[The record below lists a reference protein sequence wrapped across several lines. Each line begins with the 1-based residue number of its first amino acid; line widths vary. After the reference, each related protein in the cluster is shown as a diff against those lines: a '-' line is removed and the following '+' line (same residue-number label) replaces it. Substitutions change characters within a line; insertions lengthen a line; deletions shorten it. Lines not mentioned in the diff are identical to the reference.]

1 MNDLKMIESV
11 IDSKISIALSQYET
25 ERLRRQSDLVF
36 RVALAISWTLAVA
49 MVVIAIATSAR
60 G

>member
-49 MVVIAIATSAR
+49 MVVIAIATSTR